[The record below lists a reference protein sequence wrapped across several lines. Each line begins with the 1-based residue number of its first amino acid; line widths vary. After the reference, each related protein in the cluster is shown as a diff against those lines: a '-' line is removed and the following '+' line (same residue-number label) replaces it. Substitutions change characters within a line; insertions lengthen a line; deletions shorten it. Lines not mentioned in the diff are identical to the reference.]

1 MKQSLPNVGS
11 FSGNVEAPMV
21 LGGESDRMLSEVLA
35 LMNFH
40 GFDKD
45 VDVFSNFYHMLKPN
59 DCVYTKRRS
68 IDIEVAVGREE
79 N

>member
-1 MKQSLPNVGS
+1 MKQSLPRVGS
-11 FSGNVEAPMV
+11 FSGDVEAPTE

-35 LMNFH
+35 VMNFH

-45 VDVFSNFYHMLKPN
+45 AAVFSNLYYMSKAN
-59 DCVYTKRRS
+59 DCPYTKRQP
-68 IDIEVAVGREE
+68 IDIEAAVGRDG